1 MNIAI
6 FTFDGFNELDSLVA
20 FNLLNRIRRPGWRVS
35 IASPGA
41 TVTSLNGLTIHA
53 QCGLAEGCLAD
64 AVIIGSGS
72 QTRQIAQNGDFMSR
86 LKFDP
91 GRQLIGAQCSGALL
105 LARLGLL
112 GAIPACTDHVTK
124 PWALEGG
131 IEVLDQPF
139 HAQGNI
145 ATAGGCLASPYLA
158 AWLIA
163 RLEGTAAA
171 ESALHYVAPVGE
183 KEEYVSRAMEKIV
196 SYLPPLHEHHASTFA
211 PHSSA
216 SGDAAALV
224 K

>member
-1 MNIAI
+1 
-6 FTFDGFNELDSLVA
+6 
-20 FNLLNRIRRPGWRVS
+20 
-35 IASPGA
+35 
-41 TVTSLNGLTIHA
+41 VTSLNGLTIHA

-64 AVIIGSGS
+64 AVIVGSGS
-72 QTRQIAQNGDFMSR
+72 QTRQIAQNSDLMSQ
-86 LKFDP
+86 LDFDP
-91 GRQLIGAQCSGALL
+91 ARQLLGAQCSGALL

-112 GAIPACTDHVTK
+112 RAIPVCTDHVTK

-139 HAQGNI
+139 YAHGNI

-183 KEEYVSRAMEKIV
+183 KDEYVSRAMEIIV
-196 SYLPPLHEHHASTFA
+196 SYLPLQRGHDASTFA
-211 PHSSA
+211 PHSPASA
-216 SGDAAALV
+216 DAASSV
-224 K
+224 KQSQMRDAIPVELSANAAARAMRKNSDGRIDRG